1 VFHLDVAKL
10 DMDVVYVFAMDFKY
24 FQMFLDVCCKCFH
37 LNITK
42 IDQDVIH
49 LAMKPT
55 YCKTPVTAVGG
66 VALRSPRR
74 GGICL
79 RRWGRRL
86 GSTRVFR
93 VRA

>member
-1 VFHLDVAKL
+1 
-10 DMDVVYVFAMDFKY
+10 MDVVYVFAMDFKY